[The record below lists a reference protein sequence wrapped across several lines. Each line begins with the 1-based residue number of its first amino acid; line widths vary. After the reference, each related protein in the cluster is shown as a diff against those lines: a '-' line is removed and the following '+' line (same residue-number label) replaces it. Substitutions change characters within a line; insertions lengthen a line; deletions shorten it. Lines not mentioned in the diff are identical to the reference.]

1 MAREKRIVIAFGR
14 FNPPTTGHAL
24 LIAFLMKTA
33 NRLGADARVYAS
45 PTTDAKKN
53 PLPFQEKVR
62 FLRQLFPRVTF
73 NDNSA
78 LNTPFSAYADASAA
92 GFKDITVIV
101 GADRVRD
108 FEKMGAYLLPAG
120 SSKYNTAKHIDVSQY
135 RVLAIPRGAGAISA
149 TLMRGYAVAN
159 DFPSFLAGTPG
170 QNATIA
176 KKIFTS
182 VRRHMRIREQQ
193 AYRKA
198 IQQKVLEAKVDH
210 RRRPPISGHPYHK
223 KNDAELRYIIK
234 DAGKAAKA
242 MQGHDKK
249 AEAKYLDQVNDASTV
264 LSFRRRGGKQVK
276 EAVGVEYR
284 GKSGQLRVANEIYK
298 LLTGKLPGWSPN
310 VKPEAVINAA
320 LKGHWSLGLDP
331 PRTNKWREAL
341 KASLN
346 KATEL
351 GIKWDKGL
359 LHIRRLGFKMSFS
372 GLVEAPTKL
381 SRPASVSQQMQA
393 AKIIAKSLTGS
404 ESRGLTGTGWK
415 KTPHEIIDD
424 AVRHFL
430 KGRHTPKAWQIA
442 GKMLNKATLLG
453 IKWTQKLIQPTTRK
467 AMKMDEAHKWQR
479 PLPPSGKD
487 AILAPGTWVKI
498 PGRQGG
504 RGKVVRHDKGDRH
517 GSPFYVVDV
526 GKYASERV
534 PARHV
539 VREAAN
545 DGTSPVEPP
554 SEVDRLK
561 VRQTTDLLTL
571 KQRQA
576 SELMAAKI
584 RDVETKAREA
594 QRKATAP
601 KSAAVSA
608 S

>member
-1 MAREKRIVIAFGR
+1 MAKEKRIVIAFGR

-24 LIAFLMKTA
+24 LIAFLTRTA

-45 PTTDAKKN
+45 PTTDVKRN
-53 PLPFQEKVR
+53 PLPFREKVQ

-73 NDNSA
+73 NDNPA
-78 LNTPFSAYADASAA
+78 MNTPFSAYADASKA
-92 GFKDITVIV
+92 GYKDITVIV

-120 SSKYNTAKHIDVSQY
+120 SSKYNAAKHIDVSQY

-149 TLMRGYAVAN
+149 TLMRGYAAAN
-159 DFPSFLAGTPG
+159 DFSSFLAGTPG
-170 QNATIA
+170 QNTTVA

-182 VRRHMRIREQQ
+182 VRRHMRIREQK
-193 AYRKA
+193 AYREA
-198 IQQKVLEAKVDH
+198 MQQKVMEAKVD
-210 RRRPPISGHPYHK
+210 RRARVPIAGHPYHK
-223 KNDAELRYIIK
+223 KSSHALRYIIK
-234 DAGKAAKA
+234 DAGEAAKA
-242 MQGHDKK
+242 MQGHDKR

-264 LSFRRRGGKQVK
+264 LYYRSRGGKQVK
-276 EAVGVEYR
+276 EAV
-284 GKSGQLRVANEIYK
+284 
-298 LLTGKLPGWSPN
+298 
-310 VKPEAVINAA
+310 
-320 LKGHWSLGLDP
+320 
-331 PRTNKWREAL
+331 
-341 KASLN
+341 
-346 KATEL
+346 
-351 GIKWDKGL
+351 
-359 LHIRRLGFKMSFS
+359 
-372 GLVEAPTKL
+372 TKL
-381 SRPASVSQQMQA
+381 SRPASASQQMQA
-393 AKIIAKSLTGS
+393 AKIISKSLTGD

-430 KGRHTPKAWQIA
+430 KGRHTPKAWHIA

-453 IKWTQKLIQPTTRK
+453 IKWNQKLIRPTTRK
-467 AMKMDEAHKWQR
+467 AMKMDEEILKPGTRIKIPR
-479 PLPPSGKD
+479 PKKGSRFYKDLRGKIIRYDKGDNVYVVDVGMSGPERVAVSRVVKED
-487 AILAPGTWVKI
+487 KAKILAPGTWVKV

-517 GSPFYVVDV
+517 GSPFYIVDV
-526 GKYASERV
+526 GKYASEKV
-534 PARHV
+534 PAHDV
-539 VREAAN
+539 VKEA
-545 DGTSPVEPP
+545 DGSRQSPTPELP

-601 KSAAVSA
+601 KGAAVSA

>member
-24 LIAFLMKTA
+24 LIAFLTKTA

-53 PLPFQEKVR
+53 QLPFREKVR

-73 NDNSA
+73 NDNPA
-78 LNTPFSAYADASAA
+78 MNTPFSAYADASAA
-92 GFKDITVIV
+92 GYKDITVIV

-108 FEKMGAYLLPAG
+108 FEKMGEYLLPAG
-120 SSKYNTAKHIDVSQY
+120 SSKYNVAKHIDVSQY

-159 DFPSFLAGTPG
+159 DFRSFLAGTPG

-193 AYRKA
+193 AYRKVM
-198 IQQKVLEAKVDH
+198 QQKVLEAKVDH
-210 RRRPPISGHPYHK
+210 RHRPPIAGHPYHK
-223 KNDAELRYIIK
+223 KSDAALRYIIK
-234 DAGKAAKA
+234 DAGEAAKA

-264 LSFRRRGGKQVK
+264 LNFRRRGGKQVK
-276 EAVGVEYR
+276 EAVGVQYKA
-284 GKSGQLRVANEIYK
+284 KSEKLRVANEIYK
-298 LLTGKLPGWSPN
+298 LFTGKLPGWSPN
-310 VKPEAVINAA
+310 VKPEAIIDAA
-320 LKGHWSLGLDP
+320 LKAPLSPKGVVMFKGPRMWRVAVKSL
-331 PRTNKWREAL
+331 
-341 KASLN
+341 LN
-346 KATEL
+346 RATEL

-359 LHIRRLGFKMSFS
+359 LLVRKLGFKMSFS
-372 GLVEAPTKL
+372 GLLEAPTKL

-442 GKMLNKATLLG
+442 GQMLNNA
-453 IKWTQKLIQPTTRK
+453 RK
-467 AMKMDEAHKWQR
+467 
-479 PLPPSGKD
+479 
-487 AILAPGTWVKI
+487 
-498 PGRQGG
+498 
-504 RGKVVRHDKGDRH
+504 
-517 GSPFYVVDV
+517 
-526 GKYASERV
+526 
-534 PARHV
+534 
-539 VREAAN
+539 
-545 DGTSPVEPP
+545 
-554 SEVDRLK
+554 
-561 VRQTTDLLTL
+561 
-571 KQRQA
+571 
-576 SELMAAKI
+576 
-584 RDVETKAREA
+584 
-594 QRKATAP
+594 
-601 KSAAVSA
+601 
-608 S
+608 